1 MSCEF
6 PDTEEFTDFPKL
18 LEKFMVDAGKIFV
31 TSLDMKAVA
40 ETGTHWIH

>member
-6 PDTEEFTDFPKL
+6 PDTEEFTDFPKR